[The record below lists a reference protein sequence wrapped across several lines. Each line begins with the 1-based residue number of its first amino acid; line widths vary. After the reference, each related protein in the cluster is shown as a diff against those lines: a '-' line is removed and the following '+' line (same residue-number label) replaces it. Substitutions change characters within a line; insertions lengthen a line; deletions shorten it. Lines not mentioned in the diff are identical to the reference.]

1 MEYLEGVMSP
11 EEIRILYD
19 YNAWANHR
27 SLEAAAALSAEQFVK
42 PLGSSFSSV
51 RDTLAHIWGSEW
63 LWLERFQG
71 RSPASLPDIAQFN
84 DIAALKS
91 RWQEDEVRLLKFV
104 AALSAEDLSKVHEY
118 RTFNFGQYKN
128 PLWQSMQ
135 HMVNHGTYHR
145 GQVVTML
152 RQLNV
157 KPLSSDLI
165 HFYRER
171 AQTAGA

>member
-1 MEYLEGVMSP
+1 MSP
-11 EEIRILYD
+11 DEIRQLFD
-19 YNAWANHR
+19 YNAWANQR
-27 SLEAAAALSAEQFVK
+27 SLDAAAALSAEDFTK

-71 RSPASLPDIAQFN
+71 VSPASLPNVGQFN
-84 DIAALKS
+84 DLPALQS
-91 RWQEDEVRLLKFV
+91 HWREDQQRLHKFV
-104 AALSAEDLSKVHEY
+104 TTLTQDDLNRVHEY
-118 RTFNFGQYKN
+118 RTLNFGAYKN

-145 GQVVTML
+145 GQIATML
-152 RQLNV
+152 RQLNA
-157 KPLSSDLI
+157 KPLSGDLI

-171 AQTAGA
+171 SNAASA

>member
-1 MEYLEGVMSP
+1 MSP

-27 SLEAAAALSAEQFVK
+27 SLEAAATLSAEQFVR

-51 RDTLAHIWGSEW
+51 RDTLGHIWGSEW

-71 RSPASLPDIAQFN
+71 RSPASLPDVAQFC
-84 DIAALKS
+84 DVIALKS
-91 RWQEDEVRLLKFV
+91 RWQEDEVRVLAFV
-104 AALSAEDLSKVHEY
+104 AGLSAEVLNNVHEY
-118 RTFNFGQYKN
+118 RTLSFGQYKN

-145 GQVVTML
+145 GQVATML

-171 AQTAGA
+171 AQAAGA